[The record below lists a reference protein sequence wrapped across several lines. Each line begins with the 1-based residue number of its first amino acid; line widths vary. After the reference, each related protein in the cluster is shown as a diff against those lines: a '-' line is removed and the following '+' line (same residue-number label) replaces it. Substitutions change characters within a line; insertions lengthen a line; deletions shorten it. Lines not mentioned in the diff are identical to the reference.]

1 VKLIKVG
8 LTGNIGTGK
17 STVAKLFQKYGAH
30 VLDADKVVHNLLER
44 EDIKKKLTEKLG
56 SDILTPEGKIDR
68 KKVAKK
74 VFNDKKLLR
83 WLENLLHPEVYR
95 EYEKFCKTNGGICVL
110 EAALIFEKGSQ
121 HRFDKTIVVY
131 TPKEIAKRRAIKY
144 RGLNEEEFERRWNLQ
159 MDIEKKKQL
168 ADFVIDNS
176 GSLEETEKQVK
187 EIVKKLREQLEKDG

>member
-1 VKLIKVG
+1 M
-8 LTGNIGTGK
+8 
-17 STVAKLFQKYGAH
+17 
-30 VLDADKVVHNLLER
+30 DADKVVHNLLER

-95 EYEKFCKTNGGICVL
+95 EYEKFCKTKGGICIL
-110 EAALIFEKGSQ
+110 EAALIFERGNR

-131 TPKEIAKRRAIKY
+131 TPKEIAKSRAVKY
-144 RGLNEEEFERRWNLQ
+144 RGLTAEEFERRWNLQ

-176 GSLEETEKQVK
+176 GSLEETEKQVE
-187 EIVKKLREQLEKDG
+187 EIVKKLRELTKGDC